1 MKNTRVARRYAT
13 ALMTAAE
20 QQKNVDGTAK
30 DLDLVGKTLRES
42 REFRLFVASPIV
54 SPGKK
59 RAVFNE
65 VFSQRVGKETIR
77 FVNLLISKSREAI
90 LSDLIEQFKELHDEK
105 LGIVNVVVRT
115 VVELSYAQEKELRA
129 QLERITGK
137 KARVQFVIDKA
148 IKGGLIVR
156 IGDTVFDA
164 SVSHQL
170 ERMREQ
176 FVAGRAA

>member
-1 MKNTRVARRYAT
+1 MKNTRVARRYAM
-13 ALMTAAE
+13 AFMTAAE

-30 DLDLVGKTLRES
+30 DLDFIGKTLRES
-42 REFRLFVASPIV
+42 REFQLLVASPIV

-65 VFSQRVGKETIR
+65 VFGQRVGKETLR
-77 FVNLLISKSREAI
+77 FVNLLLSKSRETI
-90 LSDLIEQFKELHDEK
+90 LPDLIEQFRELHDEK
-105 LGIVNVVVRT
+105 LGIVNVEVRT
-115 VVELSYAQEKELRA
+115 MVELGYTQEKDLRV

-137 KARVQFVIDKA
+137 KAKLRFVIDKA
-148 IKGGLIVR
+148 IRGGLIVR

-170 ERMREQ
+170 ERMRER
-176 FVAGRAA
+176 FVTGRAA